1 MQEQT
6 DTTTQIMDAA
16 QQMMQLRGYNAF
28 SYADISRQVGVTKA
42 AIHYYFPGK
51 SDLGREVVSRYRTT
65 FSNQLARINE
75 RAVEPRHK
83 LEMYVQLYA
92 SVLRDNEQM
101 CLCGMLAADF
111 ITLPDEV
118 RAEVQGFFADN
129 EAWLANVLVEGSR
142 SESWKVAGSVQ
153 TAAQLLLSGL
163 EGAMLVARTF
173 GDVARFEAVAQQ
185 LLDALLV

>member
-1 MQEQT
+1 MEEQT

-51 SDLGREVVSRYRTT
+51 SDLGREVSRYRTT
-65 FSNQLARINE
+65 FSNQLARIKE
-75 RAVEPRHK
+75 RAVDLGTSFE
-83 LEMYVQLYA
+83 YVQLYA

-101 CLCGMLAADF
+101 CQCGMLAADF
-111 ITLPDEV
+111 LTLPDEV
-118 RAEVQGFFADN
+118 PRYRAFADN
-129 EAWLANVLVEGSR
+129 EAWLVLVEGSR
-142 SESWKVAGSVQ
+142 SESWKVAGSITDCGA
-153 TAAQLLLSGL
+153 TAVIWTGGCHVGGTLHL
-163 EGAMLVARTF
+163 AMS
-173 GDVARFEAVAQQ
+173 RFEAVAQQ